1 MIFFRGGVFRAAV
14 EKCGGVWYTD
24 HKSIISGPAGRR
36 KEAEAMT
43 ERELVALALAARERA
58 YAPYS
63 HFKVGAALLCGGDA
77 VYTGCNIENA
87 SYPCTLCAERVAA
100 GKAVSE
106 GRRDFTLL
114 AVAGSAPEYCT
125 PCGLCRQFLYEFAPD
140 LRVLCADSAGQVLQ
154 TLRSRCVE
162 LMTRP
167 AETAETAPAAG
178 AEEGAALLLE
188 ALLERRRGAAA
199 EAAVELERRK
209 LSREDLAAVLERC
222 RAVLS
227 SALLLLYGGQIPEED
242 RKTALSAAK
251 TLTKAQIMGT
261 IELLQKYRGDCAYNV
276 GAGHVLGAL
285 AVELEGIL

>member
-1 MIFFRGGVFRAAV
+1 MKNPKTR
-14 EKCGGVWYTD
+14 
-24 HKSIISGPAGRR
+24 
-36 KEAEAMT
+36 
-43 ERELVALALAARERA
+43 
-58 YAPYS
+58 
-63 HFKVGAALLCGGDA
+63 
-77 VYTGCNIENA
+77 TG
-87 SYPCTLCAERVAA
+87 
-100 GKAVSE
+100 
-106 GRRDFTLL
+106 
-114 AVAGSAPEYCT
+114 
-125 PCGLCRQFLYEFAPD
+125 
-140 LRVLCADSAGQVLQ
+140 
-154 TLRSRCVE
+154 
-162 LMTRP
+162 
-167 AETAETAPAAG
+167 
-178 AEEGAALLLE
+178 
-188 ALLERRRGAAA
+188 RRGAAA